1 MDQVFSASG
10 LLVMPLWLLMV
21 FVPRWRV
28 TVAIMRSPLV
38 VLPAALL
45 YVGLILP
52 SLVEVLPSLAR
63 PELGPI
69 AALLGTPNGATIAW
83 VHFLAF
89 DLFVGRWVYLDARER
104 GITSW
109 LVSPVLVLVLMVG
122 PLGLAAYLGLR
133 TVVGHSGARVAT

>member
-21 FVPRWRV
+21 LAPRWSV
-28 TVAIMRSPLV
+28 TEWLMRSPMV

-45 YVGLILP
+45 YAALIVP
-52 SLVEVLPSLAR
+52 SLFDVLPALAR

-69 AALLGTPNGATIAW
+69 AALLGTPAGATIAW

-104 GITSW
+104 GISSW
-109 LVSPVLVLVLMVG
+109 VVSPVLVIVLMVG
-122 PLGLAAYLGLR
+122 PLGLATYLGLR
-133 TVVGHSGARVAT
+133 ALLGQGSRVAK

>member
-21 FVPRWRV
+21 FAPRWSV
-28 TVAIMRSPLV
+28 TIAIMRSPLV

-45 YVGLILP
+45 YAALVLPGIL
-52 SLVEVLPSLAR
+52 EVLPAVSR
-63 PELGPI
+63 PELAPI
-69 AALLGTPNGATIAW
+69 AALLGTPTGATIAW

-104 GITSW
+104 GISPW
-109 LVSPVLVLVLMVG
+109 LVSPVLVVVLMVG
-122 PLGLAAYLGLR
+122 PLGLATYLGLR
-133 TVVGHSGARVAT
+133 ALPGHSRVAK

>member
-1 MDQVFSASG
+1 MDLVFSASS
-10 LLVMPLWLLMV
+10 LLVMPLWLLMIAL
-21 FVPRWRV
+21 PRWRA

-45 YVGLILP
+45 YTGLILP
-52 SLVEVLPSLAR
+52 GLLDVLPALAR

-69 AALLGTPNGATIAW
+69 AALLGTPTGATIGW

-104 GITSW
+104 GTSPW

-133 TVVGHSGARVAT
+133 TLAGQGRVAT

>member
-1 MDQVFSASG
+1 MDLVFSASG
-10 LLVMPLWLLMV
+10 LLVMPLWFLV
-21 FVPRWRV
+21 IFVPRWSV

-45 YVGLILP
+45 YVALILP
-52 SLVEVLPSLAR
+52 GLLDVLPALAR
-63 PELGPI
+63 PALGPI
-69 AALLGTPNGATIAW
+69 AALLGTPTGATIAW

-104 GITSW
+104 GLSPW

-122 PLGLAAYLGLR
+122 PLGLATYLGLR
-133 TVVGHSGARVAT
+133 AVLPDQSRVAT

>member
-1 MDQVFSASG
+1 MDLVFSASS
-10 LLVMPLWLLMV
+10 LLVMPLWFMMIFL
-21 FVPRWRV
+21 PRWSG

-45 YVGLILP
+45 YTVLIVPGLLD
-52 SLVEVLPSLAR
+52 VLPALAR

-69 AALLGTPNGATIAW
+69 AALLGTPTGATVAW

-89 DLFVGRWVYLDARER
+89 DVFVGRWVYLDAKDREL
-104 GITSW
+104 SAW

-122 PLGLAAYLGLR
+122 PLGLATYLGLR
-133 TVVGHSGARVAT
+133 ALAGRQRRVAT

>member
-21 FVPRWRV
+21 LAPRWSV
-28 TVAIMRSPLV
+28 TEWLMRSPLV

-45 YVGLILP
+45 YAALIVP
-52 SLVEVLPSLAR
+52 SLFDVLPALAR

-69 AALLGTPNGATIAW
+69 AALLGTPAGATIAW

-104 GITSW
+104 GISSW
-109 LVSPVLVLVLMVG
+109 VVSPVLVIVLMVG
-122 PLGLAAYLGLR
+122 PLGLATYLGLR
-133 TVVGHSGARVAT
+133 ALLGQGSRVAT

>member
-21 FVPRWRV
+21 FVPRWSV
-28 TVAIMRSPLV
+28 TVWLMRSPLV

-45 YVGLILP
+45 YAALIVP
-52 SLVEVLPSLAR
+52 SLVDVLPSLAR

-69 AALLGTPNGATIAW
+69 AALLGTPAGATIAW

-104 GITSW
+104 GISSW
-109 LVSPVLVLVLMVG
+109 LVSPVLVIVLMVG
-122 PLGLAAYLGLR
+122 PLGLATYLGLR
-133 TVVGHSGARVAT
+133 ALLGHSGTRVAT